1 MNKTQTFAQTDPSDV
16 KSAAYQALK
25 LIDDGYLKLL
35 SCGHPG
41 GTVPFAQAG
50 APLVVAGADMRQ
62 LREAYSEADTDA
74 AVLLVKSNVC
84 VIAAKPVHTLSLPC
98 LIAPLKAQQ
107 SQSFNARPL
116 GSSAGSC
123 FAHGGRNDAV
133 SASPRYRRHSKI
145 LTTLMTGSMHTWRIR
160 RACRA

>member
-16 KSAAYQALK
+16 KSAEYQALK
-25 LIDDGYLKLL
+25 LIDGYLKLL

-84 VIAAKPVHTLSLPC
+84 VMEAAS
-98 LIAPLKAQQ
+98 
-107 SQSFNARPL
+107 
-116 GSSAGSC
+116 
-123 FAHGGRNDAV
+123 
-133 SASPRYRRHSKI
+133 
-145 LTTLMTGSMHTWRIR
+145 RIR
-160 RACRA
+160 TVR